1 MVATKATGPSA
12 QMLWIRGGP
21 TSLSAKD
28 ILEALD
34 GSLERLQTDYIDIYQ
49 LHWPDRYTLL
59 TNASLLHTKKCTS
72 ACKRGF
78 SIMSLLALASL

>member
-49 LHWPDRYTLL
+49 LHWPDRYTP
-59 TNASLLHTKKCTS
+59 LLHTKKCTS